1 MIERYQSLTSELA
14 ALSAGHAGALARA
27 DRALAA
33 ASAPESH
40 DVDAANEALRVA
52 NEAAWAAAK
61 RCVQVDARAER
72 IWAELGAYLGRRGRR
87 LGALPSPEADL
98 TFGGTTA
105 ARSPRRAATA
115 GSARGAATVGS
126 ARAAAMSAL
135 DRASDTIARSARGEP
150 IGAVPGWALALLPL
164 VGAGCALVVSY
175 PMRALTGL
183 SVLGAVAQIM
193 VLVAPFAGLPLSAW
207 WVRDRFGCR
216 ADGGVMGL
224 TALGGMIA
232 ACATAFV

>member
-1 MIERYQSLTSELA
+1 MIERYRALASELA
-14 ALSAGHAGALARA
+14 ALSAGHVGALARA

-33 ASAPESH
+33 ASAPESY
-40 DVDAANEALRVA
+40 DLDAATVALRAA

-61 RCVQVDARAER
+61 RCAYVDARAER
-72 IWAELGAYLGRRGRR
+72 IWAELYAYLGRRGRR
-87 LGALPSPEADL
+87 LGPLPSPEADL

-105 ARSPRRAATA
+105 ARS
-115 GSARGAATVGS
+115 ARGAATAGS

-164 VGAGCALVVSY
+164 LGAACALVVSF

-183 SVLGAVAQIM
+183 SALGALAQIL

-207 WVRDRFGCR
+207 WVRDRFGCPP
-216 ADGGVMGL
+216 DGGVMGL

-232 ACATAFV
+232 ACAAAFL